1 MGTEEGQRWD
11 GGALRAA
18 MGMQEGH
25 RCDGNAFRVVMGMQ
39 EGQQWGQRRG
49 SDGMGVH

>member
-1 MGTEEGQRWD
+1 MGMEEEQRWD

-39 EGQQWGQRRG
+39 EGQQWGRRRG
-49 SDGMGVH
+49 SDGMGMH